1 MLMHVL
7 EIEQS
12 VAAFS
17 GSALLQILQE
27 LVVLCVAVA
36 NHFSVDLLLIA
47 NVEDHIAMLLIL
59 LDLFEDDFAIVGN
72 WKILFLLLLVGMG
85 REKKAKNA
93 IRKFARKFSEI
104 DGTDAR
110 FVTEDLPST
119 PLAIFGL

>member
-7 EIEQS
+7 EVEQS

-47 NVEDHIAMLLIL
+47 NVEDHIAMLLVL

-85 REKKAKNA
+85 REKKQKMRLGNLLENSVKLMAQMGA
-93 IRKFARKFSEI
+93 S
-104 DGTDAR
+104 
-110 FVTEDLPST
+110 
-119 PLAIFGL
+119 